1 MNVEKIIKELD
12 EKEPDKDIDRTHKKY
27 LNGDGKDEL

>member
-1 MNVEKIIKELD
+1 MNVNKIIKELD
-12 EKEPDKDIDRTHKKY
+12 KKPKEKDIDRTHKKF